1 MRPRSARGRG
11 SDLADGRVLYV
22 LSVGSRLLHL
32 LIDRTVTLVP
42 HVGTSHCSP
51 LFFFFFFLFSLSCF
65 STFAFGVVAVIAAA
79 AFLPKA
85 VQ

>member
-1 MRPRSARGRG
+1 M
-11 SDLADGRVLYV
+11 
-22 LSVGSRLLHL
+22 LSMGSRLLHL

-51 LFFFFFFLFSLSCF
+51 FLLLFSVSCF

-79 AFLPKA
+79 AAAAVVLPKA
-85 VQ
+85 VR